1 MIYNYLSIIFG
12 LIILRKFLEVQ
23 LRFQQENTLNI
34 NSKSIFPKISN
45 LQDLRVPHKVWL
57 SEKNW
62 IELCLSQ
69 HCSLKVNFFG
79 GPHQIAATVF
89 LKFDNPNRIILFFY
103 TEKNLKQMNEHSYK
117 EGIQDLGMS
126 GSPVILSPALQGSR
140 GSNCYWQPSER
151 RTSEANILVIV

>member
-57 SEKNW
+57 SEKKLN
-62 IELCLSQ
+62 
-69 HCSLKVNFFG
+69 
-79 GPHQIAATVF
+79 
-89 LKFDNPNRIILFFY
+89 
-103 TEKNLKQMNEHSYK
+103 
-117 EGIQDLGMS
+117 
-126 GSPVILSPALQGSR
+126 
-140 GSNCYWQPSER
+140 
-151 RTSEANILVIV
+151 

>member
-57 SEKNW
+57 SEKN
-62 IELCLSQ
+62 
-69 HCSLKVNFFG
+69 
-79 GPHQIAATVF
+79 
-89 LKFDNPNRIILFFY
+89 
-103 TEKNLKQMNEHSYK
+103 
-117 EGIQDLGMS
+117 
-126 GSPVILSPALQGSR
+126 
-140 GSNCYWQPSER
+140 
-151 RTSEANILVIV
+151 

>member
-12 LIILRKFLEVQ
+12 LIMLRKFLEVQ

-45 LQDLRVPHKVWL
+45 VQDLRFSHKVWL

-62 IELCLSQ
+62 IELCHSI
-69 HCSLKVNFFG
+69 SLLKAN
-79 GPHQIAATVF
+79 F
-89 LKFDNPNRIILFFY
+89 LKAHIKLLQQSSSNLTAQ
-103 TEKNLKQMNEHSYK
+103 TESLCSFTQNNLKQMNEHSYK

-126 GSPVILSPALQGSR
+126 GSSVILSPALQGSR
-140 GSNCYWQPSER
+140 GSNYYWQSSER
-151 RTSEANILVIV
+151 RASEANILVIV